1 MHPDEKRFED
11 EETPASG
18 EFARML
24 EQFDRSRETETPAVG
39 SKVTGRIVQI
49 SEGTCFVDFGGRS
62 EGAMEMLHVL
72 GPDGAPTVQVGDSLD
87 LFVIDNRDQ
96 VILAPSIR
104 AEPTAAVSQIMEARR
119 SGMPVT
125 GRVTGVNTGGLEVDI
140 AGLRGFCPV
149 SQVDAVYCPDPA
161 VFVGRTLDFLVTEI
175 ADGGKRLV
183 VSRKALLRRGEEEK
197 RRQLLAELK
206 EGLDLEG
213 TVARL
218 EPFGAFVDLGGVD
231 GLVHVSEISHARVA
245 HPAEALQVGQKV
257 RVRVLGM
264 KEQDSGRPKISLSI
278 KASLP
283 DPWDD
288 VADSYWPGRTIE
300 GTVVRLADFG
310 AFVNLSPGVDGLVH
324 VSEISLRPIAH
335 PRDALEVGQ
344 PVRAKIVS
352 LDPDR
357 KRISLSIRDLLA
369 AEGGEGA
376 EGGEATGA
384 AGADTVP
391 GARPPAAGDVCDA
404 WVAGIKPYG
413 LFVDL
418 PVYGHRARAL
428 VPHEE
433 TGEKRGTDLSRR
445 YRIGDQLRVEILD
458 VDAEGKIRASMT
470 RVQERSAEEQ
480 FQSYQAQAGPV
491 KGPETAMGA
500 ALRRAMEEAQKART
514 TTGPEAPGE

>member
-1 MHPDEKRFED
+1 MNPDQKRFED
-11 EETPASG
+11 DETPASG

-24 EQFDRSRETETPAVG
+24 EQFDSSRETETPAVG

-49 SEGTCFVDFGGRS
+49 GDDTCFVDFGGRS
-62 EGAMEMLHVL
+62 EGAMELVHVL
-72 GPDGAPTVQVGDSLD
+72 GPDGAVTVQIGDSVE
-87 LFVIDNRDQ
+87 LFVIDNQDQ
-96 VILAPSIR
+96 VILAPSYR
-104 AEPTAAVSQIMEARR
+104 AEPTAAVSQIIEARR
-119 SGMPVT
+119 AGMPVT
-125 GRVTGVNTGGLEVDI
+125 GRVTGMNAGGLEVDV

-149 SQVDAVYCPDPA
+149 SQVDAGYCPDPS
-161 VFVGRTLDFLVTEI
+161 VFVGRTLDFLVSEI

-183 VSRKALLRRGEEEK
+183 VSRKALLRRDEEEK
-197 RRQLLAELK
+197 RQRILSELK
-206 EGLDLEG
+206 EGTDLDG

-218 EPFGAFVDLGGVD
+218 ETFGAFIDLGGVD
-231 GLVHVSEISHARVA
+231 GLVHVSEISYSRLA

-264 KEQDSGRPKISLSI
+264 KDHESGRPRISLSI

-288 VADSYWPGRTIE
+288 VADSYWPGRTVE

-310 AFVNLSPGVDGLVH
+310 AFVNLSPGIDGLVH
-324 VSEISLRPIAH
+324 VSEIALRPVAH

-344 PVRAKIVS
+344 AVRAKVVS

-369 AEGGEGA
+369 AEGEVVEGTT
-376 EGGEATGA
+376 ES
-384 AGADTVP
+384 AGADAQP
-391 GARPPAAGDVCDA
+391 GLRPPAAGDVCDA

-470 RVQERSAEEQ
+470 RVQERSAEDQ
-480 FQSYQAQAGPV
+480 FKAYQAEASPV
-491 KGPETAMGA
+491 KGPETALGA
-500 ALRRAMEEAQKART
+500 ALRRALEDAQKPRKTA
-514 TTGPEAPGE
+514 GD